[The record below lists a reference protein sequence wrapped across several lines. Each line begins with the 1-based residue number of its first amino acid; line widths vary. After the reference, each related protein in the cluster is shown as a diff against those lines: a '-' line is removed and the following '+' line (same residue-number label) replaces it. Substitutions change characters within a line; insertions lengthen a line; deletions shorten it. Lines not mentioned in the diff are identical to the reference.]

1 MYQSLIRSSVGPIAV
16 LVACSSLAVT
26 TSAFAAIDL
35 SLGVLA
41 NDGFELGSTNNDK
54 ISPAPLQ
61 VNTDEM
67 FSFSDW
73 IYAQKG
79 FEPTEPLSID
89 VGLVVDQTSDDDNT
103 AGTWMIND
111 IWDTYDDVM
120 IVLKGGN
127 SNNTDPGVY
136 VGYLLQQGDTSGT
149 YNSPFTQV
157 NDMTKIKAVS
167 HVSVYVRTSAV
178 PEPGTFGL
186 SALAL
191 VSMCAARRRS
201 RRSEN

>member
-1 MYQSLIRSSVGPIAV
+1 MYQSLIRSGVGPIAV
-16 LVACSSLAVT
+16 FVACCSLAVT
-26 TSAFAAIDL
+26 TPAFAAIDP

-54 ISPAPLQ
+54 ISPAPHQ

-73 IYAQKG
+73 FFAQKG
-79 FEPTEPLSID
+79 FDPGEPISID
-89 VGLVVDQTSDDDNT
+89 VGLQVTQTSVGDNT
-103 AGTWMIND
+103 EGTWMINN

-127 SNNTDPGVY
+127 SSNTDPGVY
-136 VGYLLQQGDTSGT
+136 IGYLLQQGDTSGT
-149 YNSPFTQV
+149 YNSPFAQE
-157 NDMTKIKAVS
+157 NDLNKVKGIS
-167 HVSVYVRTSAV
+167 HVTVYVRTAAV

-191 VSMCAARRRS
+191 VSMCTARRRA
-201 RRSEN
+201 RRR

>member
-1 MYQSLIRSSVGPIAV
+1 MYHSLIRSSVGPITV
-16 LVACSSLAVT
+16 FVACCSLAVT

-54 ISPAPLQ
+54 ISPAPHQ

-73 IYAQKG
+73 LYAQKG
-79 FEPTEPLSID
+79 FDSGEPISID

-127 SNNTDPGVY
+127 GNTVPGVY
-136 VGYLLQQGDTSGT
+136 IGYLLQQGDTSGT
-149 YNSPFTQV
+149 YNSPFAQE
-157 NDMTKIKAVS
+157 NDLNKVKGIS
-167 HVSVYVRTSAV
+167 HVTVYVRTAAV

-191 VSMCAARRRS
+191 VSMCAARRRA
-201 RRSEN
+201 RR